1 MNYGAKVCL
10 KVIIVVC
17 NCCID
22 CFEASV
28 RMGVY
33 GGEKCAEF
41 DIQLILEFF
50 HGFVEV
56 LLGEECVG
64 FTRGLDFLRNGFTR
78 KSLG

>member
-1 MNYGAKVCL
+1 
-10 KVIIVVC
+10 
-17 NCCID
+17 
-22 CFEASV
+22 
-28 RMGVY
+28 MGVY

-41 DIQLILEFF
+41 DIQLILKFF

-78 KSLG
+78 ESLG